1 LPPDLRVLPALANPS
16 HPGAAPKCGRRTC
29 VRSPSILGVIVIA
42 IAPCLAS
49 GCRAERAPAR
59 ALALVDCHLEHV
71 GVETRCGSHEVFED
85 RAKRAGRKIRLNVAV
100 LPALSPHPAPDPL
113 FVLAGGPGQGAVSTA
128 PSISI
133 ALDRVR
139 RDRDIVFV
147 DQRGTGKSNPLKCP
161 AHGEPSLQ
169 ERLGAQPDDKE
180 LRDCLAAYDADPGLY
195 TTPIAAD
202 DLDDV
207 RAALGYAKI
216 NLWGGSYGT
225 RAALV
230 YLRRHEDHVRTVTL
244 DGAAPFGLSLPLS
257 VAEDG
262 QRALDRLF
270 DDCAR
275 DEACNRAFPDLRKRF
290 DAHLAVLRAHPE
302 ETTVAHPLTG
312 EKTAVTIQASGFAG
326 IVRALLYVPEL
337 SSLLPFTIDRATKG
351 DYGPLA
357 AQAWTFQSATD
368 IATGLFLSVVCA
380 EDVPFVTPAEITT
393 ETNGTFLGADF
404 VAHTIRAC
412 KVWPRGNVEADYR
425 KPVRSNVP
433 ALILSGELDPVTPPS
448 YGEETKRDLPNAEHR
463 IVAGYGHGTT
473 RPGCVGRLIADF
485 VTAGTARGLD
495 PECLRA
501 KRRPPFAVTFAGN
514 AP

>member
-1 LPPDLRVLPALANPS
+1 MVRSTSIFGALAIS
-16 HPGAAPKCGRRTC
+16 
-29 VRSPSILGVIVIA
+29 VIA
-42 IAPCLAS
+42 TALAC
-49 GCRAERAPAR
+49 GCRADRAPAR
-59 ALALVDCHLEHV
+59 KLALHPCHLEHV
-71 GVETRCGSHEVFED
+71 TVETLCGSHEVFED
-85 RAKRAGRKIRLNVAV
+85 RAKRDGRRIRLNVAV

-113 FVLAGGPGQGAVSTA
+113 FILAGGPGQGAVSTA
-128 PSISI
+128 SSLSI

-169 ERLGAQPDDKE
+169 DRLGGQPEEKE
-180 LRDCLAAYDADPGLY
+180 LKGCLAAYDADPSLY
-195 TTPIAAD
+195 TTTIAAD

-207 RAALGYAKI
+207 RAELGYAKI

-230 YLRRHEDHVRTVTL
+230 YLRRHEDHVRSVTL

-257 VAEDG
+257 VAKDG

-270 DDCAR
+270 DDCAH
-275 DEACNRAFPDLRKRF
+275 DPQCNRAFPDLRQRF
-290 DAHLAVLRAHPE
+290 DAHLASLRAHPA
-302 ETTVAHPLTG
+302 ETQVTHPLTG
-312 EKTAVTIQASGFAG
+312 ASTPVTIRASGFAG
-326 IVRALLYVPEL
+326 LVRALLYVPEL

-368 IATGLFLSVVCA
+368 IATGMFLSVVCA
-380 EDVPFVTPAEITT
+380 EDVPFVTPAQITT
-393 ETNGTFLGADF
+393 ETSGTFLGGEF
-404 VAHTIRAC
+404 VAQTIAAC
-412 KVWPRGNVEADYR
+412 NVWPRGSVDADYR
-425 KPVRSNVP
+425 KPVHSNVP
-433 ALILSGELDPVTPPS
+433 TLILSGELDPVTPPS
-448 YGEETKRDLPNAEHR
+448 YGEEAKRDLPNAEHR

-473 RPGCVGRLIADF
+473 RPGCVGGLIADF
-485 VTAGTARGLD
+485 LKAGSARGLD
-495 PECLRA
+495 PECLHA
-501 KRRPPFAVTFAGN
+501 KKRPPFAVTFAGN

>member
-1 LPPDLRVLPALANPS
+1 MRLAS
-16 HPGAAPKCGRRTC
+16 FLG
-29 VRSPSILGVIVIA
+29 ILA
-42 IAPCLAS
+42 IASLAS
-49 GCRAERAPAR
+49 GCRADRGSSR
-59 ALALVDCHLEHV
+59 TIALHPCHLEHV
-71 GVETRCGSHEVFED
+71 GVETLCGTHEVFED
-85 RAKRAGRKIRLNVAV
+85 RAKAAGRKVKLNIAV
-100 LPALSPHPAPDPL
+100 IPALSPHPAPDPL

-128 PSISI
+128 PTLSI
-133 ALDRVR
+133 ALERVR

-169 ERLGAQPDDKE
+169 ERLSAQPDEKE
-180 LRDCLAAYDADPGLY
+180 LRDCLATYDADPSLY
-195 TTPIAAD
+195 TTNIAAD

-207 RAALGYAKI
+207 RAALGYTKI

-257 VAEDG
+257 VAKDG

-275 DEACNRAFPDLRKRF
+275 DEECNRAFPDLRKRF
-290 DAHLAVLRAHPE
+290 DEHIAALRAHPL
-302 ETTVAHPLTG
+302 ETHVTHPLTG
-312 EKTAVTIQASGFAG
+312 ATSPVTIRASGFAG

-368 IATGLFLSVVCA
+368 IATGLFLSIVCA
-380 EDVPFVTPAEITT
+380 EDVPFVTPAQITT
-393 ETNGTFLGADF
+393 ETDGTFLGAEF
-404 VAHTIRAC
+404 VTQTIAAC
-412 KVWPRGNVEADYR
+412 KVWPHGSVDADYR
-425 KPVRSNVP
+425 KPVRSRVP
-433 ALILSGELDPVTPPS
+433 TLILSGELDPVTPPS
-448 YGEETKRDLPNAEHR
+448 YGEEAKRDLPNAEHR

-473 RPGCVGRLIADF
+473 RPGCVGRLIGDF
-485 VTAGTARGLD
+485 VKAGSARGLD
-495 PECLRA
+495 PECLHL